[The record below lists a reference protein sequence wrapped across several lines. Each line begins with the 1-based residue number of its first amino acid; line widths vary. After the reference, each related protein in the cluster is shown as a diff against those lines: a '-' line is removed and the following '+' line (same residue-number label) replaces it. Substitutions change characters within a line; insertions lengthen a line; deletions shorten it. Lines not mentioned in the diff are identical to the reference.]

1 MNLRQLLLVI
11 MVLCLGTFAA
21 AQEVTGTIVGTVK
34 DKSGAV
40 VPKATVTVTN
50 TDTKEVIRTLMAND
64 KGEYTA
70 VLLPLGHYSVTA
82 EAPNFKKVTISD
94 ITLHQNDKLT
104 FDPTLEV
111 GSATQVIEVTAQALQ
126 V

>member
-1 MNLRQLLLVI
+1 MDATPVSSGGNMNLKHFMLVVI
-11 MVLCLGTFAA
+11 MLCFGTFAA

-50 TDTKEVIRTLMAND
+50 TDTKEVIRTITAGD
-64 KGEYTA
+64 KGEYSA

-94 ITLHQNDKLT
+94 ITLHQNEKLT
-104 FDPTLEV
+104 FDPALE
-111 GSATQVIEVTAQALQ
+111 
-126 V
+126 

>member
-11 MVLCLGTFAA
+11 MVLCLGTFAT

-50 TDTKEVIRTLMAND
+50 TDTKQAVRTLTAND

-70 VLLPLGHYSVTA
+70 ALLPLGHYSITA
-82 EAPNFKKVTISD
+82 EAPNFKKVTIAD
-94 ITLHQNDKLT
+94 ITLHQNEKLT
-104 FDPTLEV
+104 FDPKLEV
-111 GSATQVIEVTAQALQ
+111 GNAGEVIEVKADA
-126 V
+126 